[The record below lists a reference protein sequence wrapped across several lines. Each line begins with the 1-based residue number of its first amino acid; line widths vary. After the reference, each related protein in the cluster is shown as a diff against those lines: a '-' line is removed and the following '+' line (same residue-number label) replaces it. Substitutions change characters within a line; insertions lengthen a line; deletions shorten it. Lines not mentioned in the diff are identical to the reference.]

1 MEHPLMRKL
10 NVKLFLVLVIGAVAV
25 AGSVWGLHTFQY
37 KRIAAALLWQARRA
51 EEVGKIDQMA
61 RYLERYLEF
70 APQDTEEQ
78 AHLGRTLAGDYFAA
92 SLPARRQSF
101 FVLNKVLA
109 RDSNRPDVQRL
120 LVKVALEIGE
130 YSTARQNLESL
141 AKNSS
146 TGGGAADRGELEGY
160 WGRLLDAEKK
170 PVEAVNYCRRA
181 VKDAPAVEE
190 NYTRLAYLL
199 RAQQDVPLEQRDKNR
214 AEADQTINDLA
225 ANNPTSSKAHL
236 ARWRYRREFDLLDL
250 RGTKEPGKIAV
261 EKAAAEDVDVALSQA
276 PEDVDV
282 LVAKADSEVI
292 LQHRDKAYEYL
303 QQGVKLQTT
312 QGYRGSSDQAEFNL
326 LWHLATLLL
335 SDAKLSN
342 DENKMAEVEQVIAR
356 IRKTRGQPA
365 AADYL
370 EGWLLVHKKEW
381 ARAAAL
387 LERTRPALA
396 AQQAHRDLI
405 GQIDLYLGQCFEALE
420 EPAQA
425 AAAFQRALE
434 WDKNLP
440 QAHLGLGQAQRHLG
454 RVDDALANLR
464 KAAETSSDGGKTW
477 LEVARLEV
485 LHQLQQDNHDWTAAN
500 EAIDHAAATIA
511 KDAKESVQPALLRA
525 EILAIQD
532 KVDLAEKLLTDAKT
546 AHPERVEFWTALADL
561 AGRRKQEPKALEI
574 LDEAEKTLHDCV
586 ELRVSRALHLA
597 ADPTKENLAAL
608 DILAKK
614 DRSSFN
620 AEDQEKLL
628 SGLSGAQMRAGQP
641 AEATTMLEELARTP
655 GHRNDLRLRL
665 TLFDLAVKRDD
676 GQAVDKVLAEVR
688 EVEGGA
694 GAFYGLGQALR
705 LLYLARKNPK
715 EAKDDLDEAWR
726 ALDRAAN
733 LQPNWAALELARA
746 DVAELSG
753 DPEGAILH
761 LKAAVHL
768 EQGRVSASVVQR
780 LVEALY
786 QRQRYAEAEVY
797 LGQLKQSLLVDS
809 PLGRLAAGV
818 RLSLNLDHPEKAQ
831 GAVDAAVRE
840 GTKDFRDLLLRA
852 RFHEAMHQDGA
863 AEADYRKATEV
874 APEQAAVWVALV
886 QYLGNH
892 EKSGT
897 AASLIKSDVAVKVAK
912 DRVDLAVAQCY
923 EVLALGKE
931 AGAAYDAAVNA
942 KPNDPTVARAVAA
955 YRLRTG
961 RVREATPLLE
971 KLANRELKGT
981 SEADLDWARRGLAM
995 VLSSSTD
1002 YRDFR
1007 RALELV
1013 GLNLDE
1019 NGLLLPEPPTNRDP
1033 SVEVRRARA
1042 RVLATQ
1048 PQRQFRVKAAQ
1059 LLESLQ
1065 PSDADDWYVL
1075 ALLYDADN
1083 AEAKEVALLKQL
1095 ANLDDRVIKPS
1106 FLVQYSQFLIRQG
1119 KSDKAKLDEVAPIV
1133 ERLEKLEK
1141 DRGQANGAF
1150 GTVELR
1156 ARLLEARGQG
1166 DKALD
1171 LLRGYV
1177 NRRGA
1182 KPEEVLMLVS
1192 SLGRQRRFSEALDLC
1207 EKERVWE
1214 KCPPQVAGGICMSLL
1229 HGTTNRDEKL
1239 NRVES
1244 WLKTA
1249 IEKNPKLV
1257 VLKMQLADLYD
1268 LSGDYVSAQKQY
1280 RAVLDAEPGNV
1291 VALNNLAWLL
1301 SDKTGQGREALK
1313 YAEAAVNGMG
1323 RRADLLDTRGLVQLN
1338 LGNNEA
1344 ALADFT
1350 EASNDSPTAAR
1361 LFHLARAQY
1370 KARDRDAAMRTLRK
1384 ARSDFGLEPAG
1395 LHPTE
1400 QEVCQTLMNELKVR

>member
-1 MEHPLMRKL
+1 MRKL
-10 NVKLFLVLVIGAVAV
+10 NVKLFLILVIGAVAA

-51 EEVGKIDQMA
+51 EEVGKIDQMK

-70 APQDTEEQ
+70 APQDVEEQ
-78 AHLGRTLAGDYFAA
+78 VHLGRVLTGDSYAT
-92 SLPARRQSF
+92 SLPARRQAF

-109 RDSNRPDVQRL
+109 LDSHRPDVQRL
-120 LVKVALEIGE
+120 LVKTALEIGE

-141 AKNSS
+141 AKDPS
-146 TGGGAADRGELEGY
+146 TVEGKAADRGELEGY
-160 WGRLLDAEKK
+160 WARLLDAEKK
-170 PVEAVNYCRRA
+170 PVDAINYCRRA
-181 VKDAPAVEE
+181 LKDAPSVED
-190 NYTRLAYLL
+190 NYIRLAYLL
-199 RAQQDVPLEQRDKNR
+199 RAQQDAPLEQKDKNR
-214 AEADQTINDLA
+214 VEANQTIDDLV

-236 ARWRYRREFDLLDL
+236 ARWTYRREFSLLDL
-250 RGTKEPGKIAV
+250 RGLKEAGRIAV
-261 EKAAAEDVDVALSQA
+261 EKAAAEDVDAALSQA

-303 QQGVKLQTT
+303 QQGIKLQTT

-335 SDAKLSN
+335 SDSKLST
-342 DENKMAEVEQVIAR
+342 DENRMTEVEQTIAR

-370 EGWLLVHKKEW
+370 DGWLLIHKKEW

-396 AQQAHRDLI
+396 AQLAHRDLI
-405 GQIDLYLGQCFEALE
+405 GQIDLFLGQCFEALE

-434 WDKNLP
+434 WDNNLP
-440 QAHLGLGQAQRHLG
+440 QAHLGLGQSQRLLG
-454 RVDDALANLR
+454 RVDDALSNLR
-464 KAAETSSDGGKTW
+464 KAAETSENPGKTW
-477 LEVARLEV
+477 LELARLEV
-485 LHQLQQDNHDWTAAN
+485 LHQLQQDKRDWTAAN
-500 EAIDHAAATIA
+500 EAIDRAALSID

-532 KVDLAEKLLTDAKT
+532 KVDVAEKLLTDART

-561 AGRRKQEPKALEI
+561 AGREKKEPKALAI
-574 LDEAEKTLHDCV
+574 LDEAEKSLRDCV

-597 ADPTKENLAAL
+597 ANPTKENLVAL
-608 DILAKK
+608 DELVKK
-614 DRSSFN
+614 DRSGFSP
-620 AEDQEKLL
+620 EDQEKLL
-628 SGLSGAQMRAGQP
+628 SGLAGAQMRAGRTP
-641 AEATTMLEELARTP
+641 DATKLLEELAQTP
-655 GHRNDLRLRL
+655 SRRNDLRLRL

-676 GQAVDKVLAEVR
+676 GPAIDKVLAEVR

-694 GAFYGLGQALR
+694 GAYYGLGQALR
-705 LLYLARKNPK
+705 GIYLARKNPK
-715 EAKDDLDEAWR
+715 DAKEDLDEAWR

-733 LQPNWAALELARA
+733 LQPNWSVLELARA

-753 DPEGAILH
+753 DPEGTILH

-768 EQGRVSASVVQR
+768 EQGRVSASVIQR
-780 LVEALY
+780 LVEALN
-786 QRQRYAEAEVY
+786 QRQRYAEAAVY
-797 LGQLKQSLLVDS
+797 IGQLRQSLLVDS
-809 PLGRLAAGV
+809 PLGRLAGGV
-818 RLSLNLDHPEKAQ
+818 ALNLNVDHPEKAQ
-831 GAVDAAVRE
+831 SAISAAVRDN
-840 GTKDFRDLLLRA
+840 TKDFRDLLLRA
-852 RFHEAMHQDGA
+852 RFHEAMHQDNA
-863 AEADYRKATEV
+863 AEEDYRKATEE
-874 APEQAAVWVALV
+874 APEQAAVWVAYI

-892 EKSGT
+892 DKSG
-897 AASLIKSDVAVKVAK
+897 AAVSLIKSHVAAKVAK

-923 EVLALGKE
+923 EVLALNKE
-931 AGAAYDAAVNA
+931 AGAAYDAAVSA
-942 KPNDPTVARAVAA
+942 RSDDPTVARAAAA
-955 YRLRTG
+955 YWLRTG

-971 KLANRELKGT
+971 KLANRDIKGT
-981 SEADLDWARRGLAM
+981 TEADLDWARRGLAM

-1002 YRDFR
+1002 YRDFG

-1013 GLNLDE
+1013 GLKLD
-1019 NGLLLPEPPTNRDP
+1019 GSGVLLPEPPSSREV
-1033 SVEVRRARA
+1033 SVELRRARA

-1048 PQRQFRVKAAQ
+1048 PQKQFRAKATQ
-1059 LLESLQ
+1059 LLETLQ
-1065 PSDADDWYVL
+1065 PSEADDWYVL
-1075 ALLYDADN
+1075 ALLYEADH
-1083 AEAKEVALLKQL
+1083 ADAKEAVLLKQL
-1095 ANLDDRVIKPS
+1095 VGLDNRVVKPS
-1106 FLVQYSQFLIRQG
+1106 FLIQYGQFLIRQA
-1119 KSDKAKLDEVAPIV
+1119 KSDAAKLAEVEPLV

-1141 DRGQANGAF
+1141 DRGQSKGAF

-1156 ARLLEARGQG
+1156 ARLLEARGEG
-1166 DKALD
+1166 DKALE
-1171 LLRGYV
+1171 LLRDYV
-1177 NRRGA
+1177 TRRGA
-1182 KPEEVLMLVS
+1182 RPEEVLMLAS
-1192 SLGRQRRFSEALDLC
+1192 SLGRQKRYSEALDLC
-1207 EKERVWE
+1207 DKEKIWE
-1214 KCPPQVAGGICMSLL
+1214 KCPPQVAGGICMGLL
-1229 HGTTNRDEKL
+1229 HGMTNRDEKQ
-1239 NRVES
+1239 NRVEA
-1244 WLKTA
+1244 WLKEA
-1249 IEKNPKLV
+1249 IAKNPKLV

-1268 LSGDYVSAQKQY
+1268 LSGDYMGAQKQY
-1280 RAVLDAEPGNV
+1280 RAVLEEEPGNV

-1301 SDKTGQGREALK
+1301 SDKTAQGREALK

-1350 EASNDSPTAAR
+1350 EASNDSPTGAR

-1384 ARSDFGLEPAG
+1384 ARTDFGLEPAA

-1400 QEVCQTLMNELKVR
+1400 QEVCQNLMNELKVR

>member
-10 NVKLFLVLVIGAVAV
+10 NVKLFLVLVIGAAAT

-51 EEVGKIDQMA
+51 EEVGKIDQMKG
-61 RYLERYLEF
+61 YLERYLEF

-78 AHLGRTLAGDYFAA
+78 VHLGRTLAGDYFAA
-92 SLPARRQSF
+92 SLPARRQAF

-120 LVKVALEIGE
+120 LVKTALEIGE

-141 AKNSS
+141 AKNVTTDGSD
-146 TGGGAADRGELEGY
+146 AADRGELEGY

-170 PVEAVNYCRRA
+170 PAESISYCRRA
-181 VKDAPAVEE
+181 VKDSPSAEE

-214 AEADQTINDLA
+214 VEADQTIDALV

-236 ARWRYRREFDLLDL
+236 ARWSYRREFSLLDL
-250 RGTKEPGKIAV
+250 RGMKEPGKIAV

-292 LQHRDKAYEYL
+292 QQHRDKAYDYL

-312 QGYRGSSDQAEFNL
+312 QGYHGSSDMAEFNL

-335 SDAKLSN
+335 SDAKLST
-342 DENKMAEVEQVIAR
+342 DENKMAEVEQTIAR

-370 EGWLLVHKKEW
+370 DGWLLVHKKEW

-434 WDKNLP
+434 WDNNLP
-440 QAHLGLGQAQRHLG
+440 QAHLGLGQAQRLLG
-454 RVDDALANLR
+454 RVDDALGNLR
-464 KAAETSSDGGKTW
+464 KAAETSQNPGKTW

-485 LHQLQQDNHDWTAAN
+485 LHQLQQDKRDWSAAN
-500 EAIDHAAATIA
+500 DAIDRAALTIA

-532 KVDLAEKLLTDAKT
+532 KMDLAEKLLKDGRA
-546 AHPERVEFWTALADL
+546 AHPDRVEFWTALADL
-561 AGRRKQEPKALEI
+561 GGRRKQESKALEI
-574 LDEAEKTLHDCV
+574 LDEAEAALHDCV

-597 ADPTKENLAAL
+597 ADPTEEKLAAL
-608 DILAKK
+608 DDLVKK
-614 DRSSFN
+614 DRGGFS
-620 AEDQEKLL
+620 ADDQEKLL
-628 SGLSGAQMRAGQP
+628 SGLAGAQMRAGRSS
-641 AEATTMLEELARTP
+641 EATTLLEELARTP

-676 GQAVDKVLAEVR
+676 GPAIDKVLAEIH

-694 GAFYGLGQALR
+694 GAFYGLGQSLR
-705 LLYLARKNPK
+705 FLYLARKNPK
-715 EAKDDLDEAWR
+715 DAKDHLDEAWR

-746 DVAELSG
+746 DVAELGG
-753 DPEGAILH
+753 DPEGTIIH

-768 EQGRVSASVVQR
+768 EQGRVGTSVIQR
-780 LVEALY
+780 LVEALS
-786 QRQRYAEAEVY
+786 QRQRYVEADGY
-797 LGQLKQSLLVDS
+797 LGQLRQSLLVNS

-818 RLSLNLDHPEKAQ
+818 ELNLNMDHPEKAR
-831 GAVDAAVRE
+831 ATVDAAVAE

-863 AEADYRKATEV
+863 AEDDYRKATEA
-874 APEQAAVWVALV
+874 APEQAAVWVGYV
-886 QYLGNH
+886 QFLGNH

-897 AASLIKSDVAVKVAK
+897 AASLIKSDVGVKVAK

-923 EVLALGKE
+923 EVLASKE
-931 AGAAYDAAVNA
+931 AGAAYDDAANA
-942 KPNDPTVARAVAA
+942 RPNDPTVARAVAA
-955 YRLRTG
+955 YRLRAG
-961 RVREATPLLE
+961 RVGEATPLLE
-971 KLANRELKGT
+971 KLANRDIKAT

-1007 RALELV
+1007 RALDLV
-1013 GLNLDE
+1013 GLKLDE
-1019 NGLLLPEPPTNRDP
+1019 NGLLLPDPPANREV
-1033 SVEVRRARA
+1033 SVEMRRARA

-1059 LLESLQ
+1059 LLEGLQ
-1065 PSDADDWYVL
+1065 PSEADDWFVL

-1083 AEAKEVALLKQL
+1083 AEAKETVLLKQL
-1095 ANLDDRVIKPS
+1095 AALDDRAIKPS
-1106 FLVQYSQFLIRQG
+1106 FLIQYSQLLMRQA

-1133 ERLEKLEK
+1133 ERLEKLETA
-1141 DRGQANGAF
+1141 RGPSKGAF
-1150 GTVELR
+1150 GTVGMQG
-1156 ARLLEARGQG
+1156 RLLEARGQG
-1166 DKALD
+1166 EKALD
-1171 LLRGYV
+1171 LLRDYMG
-1177 NRRGA
+1177 RRGA
-1182 KPEEVLMLVS
+1182 KPEEILMLVS
-1192 SLGRQRRFSEALDLC
+1192 SLGRQKRFSEALDLC
-1207 EKERVWE
+1207 DKEKIWE
-1214 KCPPQVAGGICMSLL
+1214 KCPPQVAGGVCMGLL
-1229 HGTTNRDEKL
+1229 HGLTNADGNR
-1239 NRVES
+1239 NRVEG
-1244 WLKTA
+1244 WLKAA
-1249 IEKNPKLV
+1249 IAKNPKLV

-1268 LSGDYVSAQKQY
+1268 LSGDYVGAQKQY
-1280 RAVLDAEPGNV
+1280 REVLDAEPGNV

-1350 EASNDSPTAAR
+1350 EASNDSPTGAR